1 MDGPWDVVIIGAGP
15 AGLAAAIYA
24 GRARRSTLVLEK
36 GLPGGQILLTD
47 WVENFPGFPD
57 GVTPFELMNDFRK
70 HAEKFGA
77 RIETDEIE
85 GISRAGERCL
95 LKGSKGDYAAR
106 AVVIATGSAY
116 RRLGIDNEARL
127 TGRGVSYCATCD
139 GAFFAGLHVAMV
151 GGGDNALKEA
161 LFLTKY
167 CRQVTIIHRRDRF
180 RGEKIYQERV
190 FASPKVAI
198 LWETVVEA
206 VNGGDK
212 VESLEVR
219 SLKDGTAAH
228 LPVDGLFIS
237 IGTTPQTD
245 FARGFVDLNE
255 WGRVKVGLNMES
267 SVPGVFAAGDVS
279 DACPKQIA
287 TAVGTGVHAALSAE
301 EYLSGTEQSRL

>member
-1 MDGPWDVVIIGAGP
+1 MDAPWDVVIIGAGP

-57 GVTPFELMNDFRK
+57 GVTPFELMQDFRK

-77 RIETDEIE
+77 RLETDEIE
-85 GISRAGERCL
+85 GISKIEGKWL
-95 LKGSKGDYAAR
+95 LKGSKVDYTAR
-106 AVVIATGSAY
+106 AVIIATGSAY

-139 GAFFAGLHVAMV
+139 GAFFAGLHIAMV

-167 CRQVTIIHRRDRF
+167 CRKVTIIHRRDRF

-190 FASPKVAI
+190 FASPQIEV
-198 LWETVVEA
+198 LWETVVKA
-206 VNGGDK
+206 VNGADK
-212 VESLEVR
+212 VESLELH

-237 IGTTPQTD
+237 IGTAPQTD
-245 FARGFVDLNE
+245 FVRGLLDLTE
-255 WGRVKVGLNMES
+255 WGQVKVDLNMES
-267 SVPGVFAAGDVS
+267 SVSGIFAAGDVS

-301 EYLSGTEQSRL
+301 EYLSRR

>member
-47 WVENFPGFPD
+47 WVENFPGFPE
-57 GVTPFELMNDFRK
+57 GVTPFELMQDFRK

-77 RIETDEIE
+77 RIETDEIA
-85 GISRAGERCL
+85 GLSRSGEDWL
-95 LKGSKGDYAAR
+95 LKGSKGDYTAR
-106 AVVIATGSAY
+106 AVIIATGSAY
-116 RRLGIDNEARL
+116 RRLGLENEARL

-139 GAFFAGLHVAMV
+139 GAFFADRHVAMV

-161 LFLTKY
+161 LVLAKY
-167 CRQVTIIHRRDRF
+167 CRKVTVIHRRDRF
-180 RGEKIYQERV
+180 RGEKIYQERL
-190 FASPKVAI
+190 FASPKIEV

-206 VNGGDK
+206 VNGDDK
-212 VESLEVR
+212 VESLEIR
-219 SLKDGTAAH
+219 NLKDGTAAH

-237 IGTTPQTD
+237 IGTAPQTD
-245 FARGFVDLNE
+245 FVRGFLDLNE
-255 WGRVKVGLNMES
+255 WGQVKVDLDMES
-267 SVPGVFAAGDVS
+267 SVPGIFAAGDVS

-301 EYLSGTEQSRL
+301 EFLSRR